1 MVNLLSAERLSKS
14 FRDAWLFRDVSLGI
28 ALGEKYGLVGVNGV
42 GKSTLLR
49 ILAGKLAPDEGTV
62 VVREGVRVG
71 ILDQNPEVPDD
82 VVVHDLLF
90 DEENEAGRVVK
101 AYEDALVH
109 EVSGEEMQHI
119 LQRMEELQ
127 LWDYESN
134 VKEVVGKLGITNL
147 DATYGSLSGGQRKR
161 IHLAK
166 VLIAQPDLLILD
178 EPTNHLD
185 VEAIEWLEDYLSA
198 AKVTF
203 FMVTHDRYFLDKV
216 ATGIL
221 ELDGGRLYSYPGNYA
236 DFLSR
241 KAERE
246 EVRKAEAARARNLLR
261 KELEWM
267 RRQPK
272 ARGTKSR
279 ARIAAIETLKEKAS
293 EAPEKREIKLEMRTA
308 RQGGKILEL
317 EHIQKAYG
325 DRVVIRDFSY
335 VFKKGDRIGVIGRNG
350 AGKSTLLDLITRAI
364 SPDKGM
370 VVAGLTTQIGYF
382 TQETVALNPAVRV
395 IEEVRSIAEFITLK
409 DGTSLSASRFL
420 EQFNFPPEKQYTP
433 IGRLSGGEKKR
444 LQLLKLLM
452 GNPNFLVLDEPTN
465 DFDIDTLNALGDFLE
480 NFGGCLVL
488 VSHDRYFMDQLV
500 DQLFVVGEGEVT
512 VFNGNYSDYREWKS
526 LQARATGAPVKSVRT
541 QPEPKAAA
549 SAPQKLSFREKRELE
564 QLTREIEQLE
574 REKETVVE
582 LLSGGETDHQVLLEL
597 SNRLR
602 TLDEEID
609 SRTER
614 WLVLSEREG

>member
-14 FRDAWLFRDVSLGI
+14 LRDAWLFRDVSLGI
-28 ALGEKYGLVGVNGV
+28 AEGEKYGLVGVNGV

-49 ILAGKLAPDEGTV
+49 ILAGRLAPDEGAV
-62 VVREGVRVG
+62 VVRQGVRVG
-71 ILDQNPEVPDD
+71 ILDQNPAVADD
-82 VVVHDLLF
+82 LALRDLLF
-90 DEENEAGRVVK
+90 DEENEVGRVVK
-101 AYEDALVH
+101 DYEEAVVR
-109 EVSGEEMQHI
+109 EASGEEMQHL

-127 LWDYESN
+127 AWSYESN
-134 VKEVVGKLGITNL
+134 VKEVVGKLGVPDL
-147 DATYGSLSGGQRKR
+147 DTIYGNLSGGQKKR
-161 IHLAK
+161 VHLAK
-166 VLIAQPDLLILD
+166 VLISQPDLLILD

-185 VEAIEWLEDYLSA
+185 VDAIEWLEDYLSA

-203 FMVTHDRYFLDKV
+203 IMVTHDRYFLDKV

-221 ELDGGRLYSYPGNYA
+221 ELDGGRLYSHSGNYA
-236 DFLSR
+236 EFLTR

-246 EVRKAEAARARNLLR
+246 EIKKAEAARARNLLR

-293 EAPEKREIKLEMRTA
+293 GVPERREIKLEMNES

-317 EHIQKAYG
+317 EHVRKAYG
-325 DRVVIRDFSY
+325 DKVIIRDFSY

-350 AGKSTLLDLITRAI
+350 AGKSTLLDVITRRSA
-364 SPDKGM
+364 PDKGM
-370 VVAGLTTQIGYF
+370 VVSGLTTRIGYF
-382 TQETVALNPAVRV
+382 SQETAELNPAIRV
-395 IEEVRSIAEFITLK
+395 IEEVRSIAEFITLR

-433 IGRLSGGEKKR
+433 IARLSGGEKKR

-452 GNPNFLVLDEPTN
+452 GSPNFLVLDEPTN

-480 NFGGCLVL
+480 NFAGCLVL

-500 DQLFVVGEGEVT
+500 DQLFVVADGEVS
-512 VFNGNYSDYREWKS
+512 VFNGNYSDYRAWKTE
-526 LQARATGAPVKSVRT
+526 QAKPVEMPDKPIRSR
-541 QPEPKAAA
+541 PEVP
-549 SAPQKLSFREKRELE
+549 SSSPRKLSYKEKKELE
-564 QLTREIEQLE
+564 QLTIEIEALE
-574 REKETVVE
+574 REKATVVE
-582 LLSGGETDHQVLLEL
+582 LLSGGETDHRALLDL
-597 SNRLR
+597 SNKIR
-602 TLDEEID
+602 TLDQAIENL
-609 SRTER
+609 TER
-614 WLVLSEREG
+614 WLVLSEREE

>member
-1 MVNLLSAERLSKS
+1 MVNVLSAERLSKS

-28 ALGEKYGLVGVNGV
+28 AEGEKYGLVGVNGV
-42 GKSTLLR
+42 GKTTLLR

-62 VVREGVRVG
+62 VVRQGVRVG
-71 ILDQNPEVPDD
+71 ILDQNPVVADD
-82 VVVHDLLF
+82 VAVRDLLF

-101 AYEDALVH
+101 AYEEALARDI
-109 EVSGEEMQHI
+109 SGEEMQQI

-127 LWDYESN
+127 LWGYESN
-134 VKEVVGKLGITNL
+134 VKEIIGKLGVPDL
-147 DATYGSLSGGQRKR
+147 DAMYGSLSGGQKKR
-161 IHLAK
+161 IHLAR

-185 VEAIEWLEDYLSA
+185 LEAIEWLEDYLSA

-221 ELDGGRLYSYPGNYA
+221 ELDNGNLYSYPGKYA
-236 DFLSR
+236 DFLTR

-246 EVRKAEAARARNLLR
+246 EAKKAEAARARNLLR

-293 EAPEKREIKLEMRTA
+293 EGPAKKEIKLEVSA
-308 RQGGKILEL
+308 SRQGGKILEL
-317 EHIQKAYG
+317 EHIHKAYG
-325 DRVVIRDFSY
+325 DHVLIRDFSY

-350 AGKSTLLDLITRAI
+350 AGKSTFLDIITRRI
-364 SPDKGM
+364 LPDKGM
-370 VVAGLTTQIGYF
+370 VVTGLTTRIGYF
-382 TQETVALNPAVRV
+382 SQEATELNPAIRV

-409 DGTSLSASRFL
+409 DGTNLSASRFL

-433 IGRLSGGEKKR
+433 IARLSGGEKKR

-452 GNPNFLVLDEPTN
+452 GGPNFLVLDEPTN

-500 DQLFVVGEGEVT
+500 DQLFVVAEGEIT
-512 VFNGNYSDYREWKS
+512 VFNGNYSDYRDWKAA
-526 LQARATGAPVKSVRT
+526 QMKAEEAPVKPVRAR
-541 QPEPKAAA
+541 PEA
-549 SAPQKLSFREKRELE
+549 SPSSSRKLSYREKKELE
-564 QLTREIEQLE
+564 QLTVEIEELE
-574 REKETVVE
+574 REKAAIVE
-582 LLSGGETDHQVLLEL
+582 LLSGGETDHRALLEL
-597 SNRLR
+597 SNKIR

-609 SRTER
+609 ARTER

>member
-14 FRDAWLFRDVSLGI
+14 LRDAWLFRDVSLGI
-28 ALGEKYGLVGVNGV
+28 AEGEKYGLVGVNGV

-49 ILAGKLAPDEGTV
+49 ILAGRLAPDEGAV
-62 VVREGVRVG
+62 VVRQGVRVG
-71 ILDQNPEVPDD
+71 ILDQNPAVADD
-82 VVVHDLLF
+82 LALRDLLF
-90 DEENEAGRVVK
+90 DEENEVGRVVK
-101 AYEDALVH
+101 DYEEAVVR
-109 EVSGEEMQHI
+109 EASGEEMQHL

-127 LWDYESN
+127 AWSYESN
-134 VKEVVGKLGITNL
+134 VKEVVGKLGVPDL
-147 DATYGSLSGGQRKR
+147 DTIYGNLSGGQKKR
-161 IHLAK
+161 VHLAK
-166 VLIAQPDLLILD
+166 VLISQPDLLILD

-185 VEAIEWLEDYLSA
+185 VDAIEWLEDYLSA

-203 FMVTHDRYFLDKV
+203 IMVTHDRYFLDKV

-221 ELDGGRLYSYPGNYA
+221 ELDGGRLYSHSGNYA
-236 DFLSR
+236 EFLTR

-246 EVRKAEAARARNLLR
+246 EIKKAEAARARNLLR

-293 EAPEKREIKLEMRTA
+293 GVPERREIKLEMNES

-317 EHIQKAYG
+317 EHVRKAYG
-325 DRVVIRDFSY
+325 DKVIIRDFSY

-350 AGKSTLLDLITRAI
+350 AGKSTLLDVITRRSA
-364 SPDKGM
+364 PDKGM
-370 VVAGLTTQIGYF
+370 VVSGLTTRIGYF
-382 TQETVALNPAVRV
+382 SQQTAELNPAIRV
-395 IEEVRSIAEFITLK
+395 IEEVRSIAEFITLR

-433 IGRLSGGEKKR
+433 IARLSGGEKKR

-452 GNPNFLVLDEPTN
+452 GSPNFLVLDEPTN

-480 NFGGCLVL
+480 NFAGCLVL

-500 DQLFVVGEGEVT
+500 DQLFVVADGEVS
-512 VFNGNYSDYREWKS
+512 VFNGNYSDYRAWKTE
-526 LQARATGAPVKSVRT
+526 QAKPVEMPDKPIRSR
-541 QPEPKAAA
+541 PEVP
-549 SAPQKLSFREKRELE
+549 SSSPRKLSYKEKKELE
-564 QLTREIEQLE
+564 QLTIEIEALE
-574 REKETVVE
+574 REKATVVE
-582 LLSGGETDHQVLLEL
+582 LLSGGETDHRALLDL
-597 SNRLR
+597 SNKIR
-602 TLDEEID
+602 TLDQAIENL
-609 SRTER
+609 TER
-614 WLVLSEREG
+614 WLVLSEREE

>member
-1 MVNLLSAERLSKS
+1 
-14 FRDAWLFRDVSLGI
+14 
-28 ALGEKYGLVGVNGV
+28 
-42 GKSTLLR
+42 
-49 ILAGKLAPDEGTV
+49 
-62 VVREGVRVG
+62 
-71 ILDQNPEVPDD
+71 
-82 VVVHDLLF
+82 
-90 DEENEAGRVVK
+90 
-101 AYEDALVH
+101 
-109 EVSGEEMQHI
+109 
-119 LQRMEELQ
+119 
-127 LWDYESN
+127 
-134 VKEVVGKLGITNL
+134 
-147 DATYGSLSGGQRKR
+147 
-161 IHLAK
+161 
-166 VLIAQPDLLILD
+166 
-178 EPTNHLD
+178 
-185 VEAIEWLEDYLSA
+185 
-198 AKVTF
+198 
-203 FMVTHDRYFLDKV
+203 
-216 ATGIL
+216 
-221 ELDGGRLYSYPGNYA
+221 
-236 DFLSR
+236 
-241 KAERE
+241 
-246 EVRKAEAARARNLLR
+246 
-261 KELEWM
+261 
-267 RRQPK
+267 
-272 ARGTKSR
+272 
-279 ARIAAIETLKEKAS
+279 S

-364 SPDKGM
+364 SPDKAM

-382 TQETVALNPAVRV
+382 TQEATELNPAIRV

-500 DQLFVVGEGEVT
+500 DQLFVVAEGEIT
-512 VFNGNYSDYREWKS
+512 VFNGNYSDYRDWKAA
-526 LQARATGAPVKSVRT
+526 QMKAEEAPVKPVRAR
-541 QPEPKAAA
+541 PEA
-549 SAPQKLSFREKRELE
+549 SPSSSRKLSYREKKELE
-564 QLTREIEQLE
+564 QLTVEIEELE
-574 REKETVVE
+574 REKAAIVE
-582 LLSGGETDHQVLLEL
+582 LLSGGETDHRALLEL
-597 SNRLR
+597 SNKIR

-609 SRTER
+609 ARTER

>member
-28 ALGEKYGLVGVNGV
+28 AQGEKVGLVGVNGA

-49 ILAGKLAPDEGTV
+49 ILAGKLPPDEGTV
-62 VVREGVRVG
+62 VLRQGIRVG
-71 ILDQNPEVPDD
+71 ILDQNPEVPDA
-82 VVVHDLLF
+82 VMLRDLLF
-90 DEENEAGRVVK
+90 DEQNEIGQVVK
-101 AYEDALVH
+101 SYEEALARDA
-109 EVSGEEMQHI
+109 SGEEMQHI

-127 LWDYESN
+127 AWGYEST
-134 VKEVVGKLGITNL
+134 VKEIVGKLGIPDLET
-147 DATYGSLSGGQRKR
+147 AYGNLSGGQKKR

-185 VEAIEWLEDYLSA
+185 VEAIEWLEEYLSS
-198 AKVTF
+198 AKITF
-203 FMVTHDRYFLDKV
+203 IMVTHDRYFLDRV
-216 ATGIL
+216 ATIIL
-221 ELDGGRLYSYPGNYA
+221 ELDDGRLYSYPGNYA
-236 DFLSR
+236 NFLAR

-279 ARIAAIETLKEKAS
+279 ARIAAIEKLKEKAA
-293 EAPEKREIKLEMRTA
+293 EVPERREVKLEVNEA

-317 EHIQKAYG
+317 EHIHKAYG
-325 DRVVIRDFSY
+325 DKVIVRDFSY

-350 AGKSTLLDLITRAI
+350 AGKSTLLDVITRRVA
-364 SPDKGM
+364 PDKGM
-370 VVAGLTTQIGYF
+370 VVTGQTTRIAYFSQEIAG
-382 TQETVALNPAVRV
+382 LNPALRL
-395 IEEVRSIAEFITLK
+395 IEEVRSIAEFITLR

-433 IGRLSGGEKKR
+433 VARLSGGEKKG

-452 GNPNFLVLDEPTN
+452 GSPNFLVLDEPTN
-465 DFDIDTLNALGDFLE
+465 DFDIDTLNALGEFFE
-480 NFGGCLVL
+480 NFGGCLLL

-500 DQLFVVGEGEVT
+500 DQLFVVADGEVT
-512 VFNGNYSDYREWKS
+512 IFNGNYSDYRDWKTT
-526 LQARATGAPVKSVRT
+526 QAKAVETPTKPTRT
-541 QPEPKAAA
+541 IPEPSPAA
-549 SAPQKLSFREKRELE
+549 PRKLSYREKRELE
-564 QLTREIEQLE
+564 QLTEEIEAL
-574 REKETVVE
+574 EKEKAEIVE
-582 LLSGGETDHQVLLEL
+582 RLSGGETDHRALLEL
-597 SNRLR
+597 SNKIR
-602 TLDEEID
+602 TLDQEIEV
-609 SRTER
+609 RTER
-614 WLVLSEREG
+614 WMELSEREG

>member
-28 ALGEKYGLVGVNGV
+28 AQGEKVGLVGVNGA

-49 ILAGKLAPDEGTV
+49 ILAGKLPPDEGTV
-62 VVREGVRVG
+62 VLRQGIRVG
-71 ILDQNPEVPDD
+71 ILDQNPEVPDA
-82 VVVHDLLF
+82 VMLRDLLF
-90 DEENEAGRVVK
+90 DEQNEIGQVVK
-101 AYEDALVH
+101 SYEEALARDA
-109 EVSGEEMQHI
+109 SGEEMQHI

-127 LWDYESN
+127 AWGYEST
-134 VKEVVGKLGITNL
+134 VKEIVGKLGIPDLET
-147 DATYGSLSGGQRKR
+147 AYGNLSGGQKKR

-185 VEAIEWLEDYLSA
+185 VEAIEWLEEYLSS
-198 AKVTF
+198 AKITF
-203 FMVTHDRYFLDKV
+203 IMVTHDRYFLDRV
-216 ATGIL
+216 ATIIL
-221 ELDGGRLYSYPGNYA
+221 ELDDGRLYSYPGNYA
-236 DFLSR
+236 NFLAR

-279 ARIAAIETLKEKAS
+279 ARIAAIEKLKEKAA
-293 EAPEKREIKLEMRTA
+293 EVPERREVKLEVNEA

-317 EHIQKAYG
+317 EHIHKAYG
-325 DRVVIRDFSY
+325 DKVIVRDFSY

-350 AGKSTLLDLITRAI
+350 AGKSTLLDVITRRVA
-364 SPDKGM
+364 PDKGM
-370 VVAGLTTQIGYF
+370 VVTGQTTRIAYFSQEIAG
-382 TQETVALNPAVRV
+382 LNPALRL
-395 IEEVRSIAEFITLK
+395 IEEVRSIAEFITLR

-433 IGRLSGGEKKR
+433 VARLSGGEKKR

-452 GNPNFLVLDEPTN
+452 GSPNFLVLDEPTN
-465 DFDIDTLNALGDFLE
+465 DFDIDTLNALGEFFE
-480 NFGGCLVL
+480 NFGGCLLL

-500 DQLFVVGEGEVT
+500 DQLFVVADGEVT
-512 VFNGNYSDYREWKS
+512 IFNGNYSDYRDWKTT
-526 LQARATGAPVKSVRT
+526 QAKAVETPTKPTRT
-541 QPEPKAAA
+541 IPEPSPAA
-549 SAPQKLSFREKRELE
+549 PRKLSYREKRELE
-564 QLTREIEQLE
+564 QLTEEIEAL
-574 REKETVVE
+574 EKEKAEIVE
-582 LLSGGETDHQVLLEL
+582 RLSGGETDHRALLEL
-597 SNRLR
+597 SNKIR
-602 TLDEEID
+602 TLDQEIEV
-609 SRTER
+609 RTER
-614 WLVLSEREG
+614 WMELSEREG

>member
-28 ALGEKYGLVGVNGV
+28 AQGEKVGLVGVNGA

-49 ILAGKLAPDEGTV
+49 ILAGKLPPDEGTV
-62 VVREGVRVG
+62 VLRQGIRVG
-71 ILDQNPEVPDD
+71 ILDQNPEVPDA
-82 VVVHDLLF
+82 VMLRDLLF
-90 DEENEAGRVVK
+90 DEQNEIGQVVK
-101 AYEDALVH
+101 SYEEALARDA
-109 EVSGEEMQHI
+109 SGEEMQHI

-127 LWDYESN
+127 AWGYEST
-134 VKEVVGKLGITNL
+134 VKEIVGKLGIPDLET
-147 DATYGSLSGGQRKR
+147 AYGNLSGGQKKR

-185 VEAIEWLEDYLSA
+185 VEAIEWLEEYLSS
-198 AKVTF
+198 AKITF
-203 FMVTHDRYFLDKV
+203 IMVTHDRYFLDRV
-216 ATGIL
+216 ATIIL
-221 ELDGGRLYSYPGNYA
+221 ELDDGRLYSYPGNYA
-236 DFLSR
+236 NFLAR

-279 ARIAAIETLKEKAS
+279 ARIAAIEKLKEKAA
-293 EAPEKREIKLEMRTA
+293 EVPERREVKLEVNEA

-317 EHIQKAYG
+317 EHIHKAYG
-325 DRVVIRDFSY
+325 DKVIVRDFSY

-350 AGKSTLLDLITRAI
+350 AGKSTLLDVITRRVA
-364 SPDKGM
+364 PDKGM
-370 VVAGLTTQIGYF
+370 VVTGQTTRIAYFSQEIAG
-382 TQETVALNPAVRV
+382 LNPALRL
-395 IEEVRSIAEFITLK
+395 IEEVRSIAEFITLR

-433 IGRLSGGEKKR
+433 VARLSGGEKKR

-452 GNPNFLVLDEPTN
+452 GSPNFLVLDEPTN
-465 DFDIDTLNALGDFLE
+465 DFDIDTLNALGEFFE
-480 NFGGCLVL
+480 NFGGCLLL

-500 DQLFVVGEGEVT
+500 DQLFVVADGEVT
-512 VFNGNYSDYREWKS
+512 IFNGNYSDYRDWKTT
-526 LQARATGAPVKSVRT
+526 QAKAVETPTKPTRT
-541 QPEPKAAA
+541 IPEPSPA
-549 SAPQKLSFREKRELE
+549 APQKLSYREKRELE
-564 QLTREIEQLE
+564 QLTEEIEAL
-574 REKETVVE
+574 EKEKAEIVE
-582 LLSGGETDHQVLLEL
+582 RLSGGETDHRALLEL
-597 SNRLR
+597 SNKIR
-602 TLDEEID
+602 TLDQEIEV
-609 SRTER
+609 RTER
-614 WLVLSEREG
+614 WMELSEREG

>member
-28 ALGEKYGLVGVNGV
+28 AQGEKVGLVGVNGA

-49 ILAGKLAPDEGTV
+49 ILAGKLPPDEGTV
-62 VVREGVRVG
+62 VLRQGIRVG
-71 ILDQNPEVPDD
+71 ILDQNPEVPDA
-82 VVVHDLLF
+82 VMLRDLLF
-90 DEENEAGRVVK
+90 DEQNEIGQVVK
-101 AYEDALVH
+101 SYEEALARDA
-109 EVSGEEMQHI
+109 SGEEMQHI

-127 LWDYESN
+127 AWGYEST
-134 VKEVVGKLGITNL
+134 VKEIVGKLGIPDLET
-147 DATYGSLSGGQRKR
+147 AYGNLSGGQKKR

-185 VEAIEWLEDYLSA
+185 VEAIEWLEEYLSS
-198 AKVTF
+198 AKITF
-203 FMVTHDRYFLDKV
+203 IMVTHDRYFLDRV
-216 ATGIL
+216 ATIIL
-221 ELDGGRLYSYPGNYA
+221 ELDDGRLYSYPGNYA
-236 DFLSR
+236 NFLAR

-279 ARIAAIETLKEKAS
+279 ARIAAIEKLKEKAA
-293 EAPEKREIKLEMRTA
+293 EVPERREVKLEVNEA

-317 EHIQKAYG
+317 EHIHKAYG
-325 DRVVIRDFSY
+325 DKVIVRDFSY

-350 AGKSTLLDLITRAI
+350 AGKSTLLDVITRRVA
-364 SPDKGM
+364 PDKGM
-370 VVAGLTTQIGYF
+370 VVTGQTTRIAYFSQEIAGL
-382 TQETVALNPAVRV
+382 NPVLRL
-395 IEEVRSIAEFITLK
+395 IEEVRSIAEFITLR

-433 IGRLSGGEKKR
+433 VARLSGGEKKG

-452 GNPNFLVLDEPTN
+452 GSPNFLVLDEPTN
-465 DFDIDTLNALGDFLE
+465 DFDIDTLNALGEFFE
-480 NFGGCLVL
+480 NFGGCLLL

-500 DQLFVVGEGEVT
+500 DQLFVVADGEVT
-512 VFNGNYSDYREWKS
+512 IFNGNYSDYRDWKTT
-526 LQARATGAPVKSVRT
+526 QAKAVETPTKPTRT
-541 QPEPKAAA
+541 IPEPSPAA
-549 SAPQKLSFREKRELE
+549 PRKLSYREKRELE
-564 QLTREIEQLE
+564 QLTEEIEAL
-574 REKETVVE
+574 EKEKAEIVE
-582 LLSGGETDHQVLLEL
+582 RLSGGETDHRALLEL
-597 SNRLR
+597 SNKIR
-602 TLDEEID
+602 TLDQEIEV
-609 SRTER
+609 RTER
-614 WLVLSEREG
+614 WMELSEREG

>member
-1 MVNLLSAERLSKS
+1 MVNVLSAERLSKS

-28 ALGEKYGLVGVNGV
+28 AEGEKYGLVGVNGV
-42 GKSTLLR
+42 GKTTLLR

-62 VVREGVRVG
+62 VVRQGVRVG
-71 ILDQNPEVPDD
+71 ILDQNPVVADD
-82 VVVHDLLF
+82 VAVRDLLF

-101 AYEDALVH
+101 AYEEALARD
-109 EVSGEEMQHI
+109 VSGEEMQQI

-127 LWDYESN
+127 LWGYESN
-134 VKEVVGKLGITNL
+134 VKEIIGKLGVPDL
-147 DATYGSLSGGQRKR
+147 DAMYGSLSGGQKKR
-161 IHLAK
+161 IHLAR

-185 VEAIEWLEDYLSA
+185 LEAIEWLEDYLSA

-221 ELDGGRLYSYPGNYA
+221 ELDNGHLYTYPGKYA
-236 DFLSR
+236 DFLTR

-246 EVRKAEAARARNLLR
+246 EAKKAEAARARNLLR

-293 EAPEKREIKLEMRTA
+293 EGPAKKEIKLEVSA
-308 RQGGKILEL
+308 SRQGGKILEL
-317 EHIQKAYG
+317 EHIHKAYG
-325 DRVVIRDFSY
+325 DHVLIRDFSY

-350 AGKSTLLDLITRAI
+350 AGKSTFLDIITRRI
-364 SPDKGM
+364 LPDKGM
-370 VVAGLTTQIGYF
+370 VVTGLTTRIGYF
-382 TQETVALNPAVRV
+382 SQEATELNPAIRV

-409 DGTSLSASRFL
+409 DGTNLSASRFL

-433 IGRLSGGEKKR
+433 IARLSGGEKKR

-452 GNPNFLVLDEPTN
+452 GGPNFLVLDEPTN

-500 DQLFVVGEGEVT
+500 DQLFVVAEGEIT
-512 VFNGNYSDYREWKS
+512 VFNGNYSDYRDWKAA
-526 LQARATGAPVKSVRT
+526 QMKAEEAPVKPVRAR
-541 QPEPKAAA
+541 PEA
-549 SAPQKLSFREKRELE
+549 SPSSSRKLSYREKKELE
-564 QLTREIEQLE
+564 QLTVEIEELE
-574 REKETVVE
+574 REKAAIVE
-582 LLSGGETDHQVLLEL
+582 LLSGGETDHRALLEL
-597 SNRLR
+597 SNKIR

-609 SRTER
+609 ARTER